1 MINKSIKSNLKPGK
15 DSDNQ
20 DVDCD
25 PFIIDQP
32 SEYQTPEL
40 LKWRN
45 DIQWLDEMNSRG
57 QYFTRKYYFG
67 LKVTYSE
74 NCWGQS
80 YNPSYPLTK
89 EYRKKCCI
97 ACQPGEYLNQNENR
111 CVNCEAGHECRST
124 LRKMLR

>member
-15 DSDNQ
+15 DSDNR

-57 QYFTRKYYFG
+57 QYFTRNIV
-67 LKVTYSE
+67 LD
-74 NCWGQS
+74 
-80 YNPSYPLTK
+80 
-89 EYRKKCCI
+89 
-97 ACQPGEYLNQNENR
+97 
-111 CVNCEAGHECRST
+111 
-124 LRKMLR
+124 